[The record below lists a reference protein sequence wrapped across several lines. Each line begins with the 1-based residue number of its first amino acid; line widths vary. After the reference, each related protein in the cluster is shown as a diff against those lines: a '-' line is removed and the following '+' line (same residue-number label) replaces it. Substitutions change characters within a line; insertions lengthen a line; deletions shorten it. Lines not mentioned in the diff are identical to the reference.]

1 MCKGK
6 PEKPALDISL
16 QVRTLFLRHFP
27 ATSAAKGR
35 RLAHFPVVHM
45 SQTPQKS
52 GFWQALS
59 IAWELGYVIAIPIV
73 LFGIGGRLL
82 DKSLDTSPWLFLT
95 GVILSIILTSVGLVW
110 KFKKLMRTIE
120 RENPPTTPP
129 KS

>member
-1 MCKGK
+1 
-6 PEKPALDISL
+6 
-16 QVRTLFLRHFP
+16 
-27 ATSAAKGR
+27 
-35 RLAHFPVVHM
+35 M